1 MTQAQVSATGM
12 FTKGAAAEEGDVVLS
27 WCEDDGQEDPSTSG
41 RVRPAAE
48 IVQGG
53 DSVRVR
59 SELLAPDSGKI
70 QVYMSIH

>member
-1 MTQAQVSATGM
+1 MTEASATGM
-12 FTKGAAAEEGDVVLS
+12 FTRGAAAEEGDVVLS

-53 DSVRVR
+53 DPVCVQ
-59 SELLAPDSGKI
+59 SEFIALDSGNV
-70 QVYMSIH
+70 QVQMRIH